1 MSSRLSSVPGHQVA
15 DTNPKLVNFVP
26 PVLTTGLSFAASL
39 QLVEARRG
47 MPFSQLAGCGDPW
60 AVVQPPAPPARRD
73 CRDCLHT
80 YQRTRYFSTSW
91 VRRVSPL
98 PGELVSGVREPP

>member
-1 MSSRLSSVPGHQVA
+1 VSSRLSSVPGHQVA

-60 AVVQPPAPPARRD
+60 AVVQPPAPPDRRE
-73 CRDCLHT
+73 CLRT
-80 YQRTRYFSTSW
+80 CQRTRYFSTSW

>member
-60 AVVQPPAPPARRD
+60 AVVQPPAPPDRRD
-73 CRDCLHT
+73 CLRT
-80 YQRTRYFSTSW
+80 YQRTRYCSTSW